1 MQCSMPKC
9 VRVTCLYK
17 VARSNNNCL
26 GAR

>member
-17 VARSNNNCL
+17 VARSNNNVWC
-26 GAR
+26 

>member
-17 VARSNNNCL
+17 VPEVIIMS